1 MDAEKALRIAL
12 ELGADEAAAKRME
25 KDDVQIRFSN
35 NNVDISNRWLDE
47 SLAVFIAVN
56 GRTTGVE
63 IKNDSEMKETIE
75 KAINFAKKLPENPDF
90 RGLYDKKTVAR
101 APDTDVGTVDISE
114 LPEIAMDAALEHGV
128 KRVSGEIYL
137 SKKKIALE
145 TNYNSLE
152 EYRYHIISTVRAF
165 NEEGNPGQAS
175 THAATKRELE
185 EFGPAYVGEQAGRL
199 AVMNR
204 NVKEGREGKYTIL
217 FEPLCFGSAVTEM
230 GRSLSAFSV
239 DMGSSFFVDKMDKE
253 VGSEM
258 LTLWDDPHT
267 PGAGSRGFDDEGAPT
282 QKTLAIGDGVLKT
295 YLHSN
300 STAKKMGT
308 ETTGNGADAG
318 SMAGINPRYWQM
330 SVKPGKSDWRD
341 MLAGIDKGLYIANTW
356 YTRYQDHR
364 AGDYSTIPR
373 DGIFYVENGE
383 IKKAWKGVR
392 ITENMLNLMQ
402 NIRELGDEV
411 VPVDWWGETHAV
423 FAPHAL
429 VDNVRITGAK

>member
-1 MDAEKALRIAL
+1 MDAEKALKIAL
-12 ELGADEAAAKRME
+12 ELGADEAAAKRVE

-47 SLAVFIAVN
+47 SLAVFIAVD

-63 IKNDSEMKETIE
+63 IKNDSEMRDAIE
-75 KAINFAKKLPENPDF
+75 RAVNFAKKLPENPDF
-90 RGLYDKKTVAR
+90 RGLYDKKTA
-101 APDTDVGTVDISE
+101 ANSPEGDVGTMDISE
-114 LPEIAMDAALEHGV
+114 LPRIAMDAALEHGV

-137 SKKKIALE
+137 SKKRISLE

-152 EYRYHIISTVRAF
+152 EYRCHIISTVRAF
-165 NEEGNPGQAS
+165 NDEGNPGQAS
-175 THAATKRELE
+175 THAATKKELKR
-185 EFGPAYVGEQAGRL
+185 FGPAYVGEQAGRL
-199 AVMNR
+199 AAMNR
-204 NVKEGREGKYTIL
+204 NVKEGKEGKYTVL

-230 GRSLSAFSV
+230 GKSLSAFSV
-239 DMGSSFFVDKMDKE
+239 DMGSSFFVDKIDKE
-253 VGSEM
+253 VGSEV

-282 QKTLAIGDGVLKT
+282 QKTLAIDNGVLKT

-330 SVKPGKSDWRD
+330 SVKPGKSDWED
-341 MLAGIDKGLYIANTW
+341 LLAGIDKGLYIANTW

-383 IKKAWKGVR
+383 IVESWKGIR
-392 ITENMLNLMQ
+392 ITENILNLMK
-402 NIRELGDEV
+402 NIRELGNEV
-411 VPVDWWGETHAV
+411 VPVDWWGETQAV

-429 VDNVRITGAK
+429 VDDVRITGPK

>member
-1 MDAEKALRIAL
+1 MDAEKALKLAL
-12 ELGADEAAAKRME
+12 ELGADEAAAKRIE

-35 NNVDISNRWLDE
+35 NRVDISNRWLNE
-47 SLAVFIAVN
+47 SLAVFIAVD

-63 IKNDSEMKETIE
+63 IKSDREMKGTIE
-75 KAINFAKKLPENPDF
+75 KAVKFAKKLPVNPDF
-90 RGLYDKKTVAR
+90 RGLYDKKTVAKT
-101 APDTDVGTVDISE
+101 PDGDVGTMDISE
-114 LPEIAMDAALEHGV
+114 LPKIAMDAALRHGV

-137 SKKKIALE
+137 SKKKVSLE

-152 EYRYHIISTVRAF
+152 EYRCHIISTVRAF
-165 NEEGNPGQAS
+165 NDGGNPGQAS
-175 THAATKRELE
+175 THAATKKELE
-185 EFGPAYVGEQAGRL
+185 RFGPAYVGEQAGIL
-199 AVMNR
+199 AAMNR
-204 NVKEGREGKYTIL
+204 NVKEGKEGKYTVL

-230 GRSLSAFSV
+230 GKSLSAFSV
-239 DMGSSFFVDKMDKE
+239 DIGSSFFVDKMNE
-253 VGSEM
+253 GVGSEM
-258 LTLWDDPHT
+258 LTLWDDPHG

-282 QKTLAIGDGVLKT
+282 QKTLAIENGVLKT

-300 STAKKMGT
+300 STAKKMDT

-318 SMAGINPRYWQM
+318 SMAGINPQYWQM
-330 SVKPGKSDWRD
+330 SVKPGKSDWKD

-383 IKKAWKGVR
+383 IVESWKGIR
-392 ITENMLNLMQ
+392 ITENILNLMK
-402 NIRELGDEV
+402 NIKELGNEV

-423 FAPHAL
+423 FAPYAL
-429 VDNVRITGAK
+429 VDNVRITGPK